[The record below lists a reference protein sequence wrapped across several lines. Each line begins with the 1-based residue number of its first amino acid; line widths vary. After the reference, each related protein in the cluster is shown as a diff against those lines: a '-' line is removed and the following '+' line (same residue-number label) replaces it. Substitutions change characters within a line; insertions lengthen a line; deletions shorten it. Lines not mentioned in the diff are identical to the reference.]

1 MSYAIAK
8 LIVKIPF
15 ISLVNLVVNRLLVR
29 ELIQRECNQTELTN
43 NLKKILSKNGRKAVL
58 SGYDELIEKLG
69 GVGASEK
76 VASLIHKR
84 THE

>member
-1 MSYAIAK
+1 MCEK
-8 LIVKIPF
+8 LK
-15 ISLVNLVVNRLLVR
+15 
-29 ELIQRECNQTELTN
+29 EL
-43 NLKKILSKNGRKAVL
+43 
-58 SGYDELIEKLG
+58 GYDELIEKLG